1 MDIRRALA
9 HRWRTWVL
17 LGCAACV
24 YALFVIR
31 PWAQEPAA
39 GWELLV
45 QIAAVLTAG
54 LALFALFVPAAPR
67 GMARREESARE
78 R

>member
-1 MDIRRALA
+1 MFKR
-9 HRWRTWVL
+9 RWRTVTL
-17 LGCAACV
+17 LACAVVICT
-24 YALFVIR
+24 LFVIR

-45 QIAAVLTAG
+45 QIAAVLIAG
-54 LALFALFVPAAPR
+54 LALFGLFVPAAPGGR
-67 GMARREESARE
+67 ARRECPGRE

>member
-1 MDIRRALA
+1 MDIRRALRL
-9 HRWRTWVL
+9 RWRTWVV
-17 LGCAACV
+17 LGCAVAV

-31 PWAQEPAA
+31 PWTEEPAA

-54 LALFALFVPAAPR
+54 LSLFGLFVPAAPR
-67 GMARREESARE
+67 RMAGREESASE
-78 R
+78 S

>member
-9 HRWRTWVL
+9 HRWKTWVL
-17 LGCAACV
+17 FGCAVCV

-54 LALFALFVPAAPR
+54 LALFALLVPGAPR
-67 GMARREESARE
+67 GMARHEESARE

>member
-1 MDIRRALA
+1 MGIGRMFKR
-9 HRWRTWVL
+9 RWRTVTL
-17 LGCAACV
+17 LACAVVICT
-24 YALFVIR
+24 LFVIR

-54 LALFALFVPAAPR
+54 LALFGLFVPAAPGGR
-67 GMARREESARE
+67 ARREGPGRE

>member
-9 HRWRTWVL
+9 HRWKTWVL
-17 LGCAACV
+17 FGCAV
-24 YALFVIR
+24 VIYAIFVIR

>member
-1 MDIRRALA
+1 MFKR
-9 HRWRTWVL
+9 RWRTVTL
-17 LGCAACV
+17 LACAGVICT
-24 YALFVIR
+24 LFVIR

-54 LALFALFVPAAPR
+54 LALFGLFVPAAPGGR
-67 GMARREESARE
+67 ARREGPGRE